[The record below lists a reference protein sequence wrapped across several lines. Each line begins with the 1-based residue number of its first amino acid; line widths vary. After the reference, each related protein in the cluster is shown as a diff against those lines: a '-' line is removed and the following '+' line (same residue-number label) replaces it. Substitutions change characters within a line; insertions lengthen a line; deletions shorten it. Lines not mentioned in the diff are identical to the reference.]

1 MRGWT
6 SHSHLHQLCCVVG
19 ILRVRERRVSLRL
32 PASVPSCVRLSG
44 GNAAREGHDM
54 RAIDCSCGEHLE
66 GASDEELMPMVQE
79 HMEQVHPDMQMS
91 DEEKQAL
98 FTQMVHD
105 V

>member
-1 MRGWT
+1 
-6 SHSHLHQLCCVVG
+6 
-19 ILRVRERRVSLRL
+19 
-32 PASVPSCVRLSG
+32 
-44 GNAAREGHDM
+44 M

-66 GASDEELMPMVQE
+66 AASDEELMPMVQE

-91 DEEKQAL
+91 DEEKQVL

>member
-1 MRGWT
+1 
-6 SHSHLHQLCCVVG
+6 
-19 ILRVRERRVSLRL
+19 
-32 PASVPSCVRLSG
+32 LSG

-54 RAIDCSCGEHLE
+54 RAIACGEHLE
-66 GASDEELMPMVQE
+66 AASDEELMPMVQE